1 MNRIHTMNTTQTTLD
16 PRLLAA
22 SILAVDAELG
32 MVSSEGLW
40 QDLQARCA
48 LLCATYAQEHALVG
62 LEASEDAIVRRL
74 WRAAVSR

>member
-1 MNRIHTMNTTQTTLD
+1 
-16 PRLLAA
+16 
-22 SILAVDAELG
+22 

-48 LLCATYAQEHALVG
+48 RLCATYAQEHALVG

>member
-1 MNRIHTMNTTQTTLD
+1 MHTTQTTLD

-48 LLCATYAQEHALVG
+48 LLCATYARVHALVG
-62 LEASEDAIVRRL
+62 VEASEDAIVRRL

>member
-1 MNRIHTMNTTQTTLD
+1 MHTTHTTLD
-16 PRLLAA
+16 PRRLAA

-48 LLCATYAQEHALVG
+48 RLCATYAQEHALVG